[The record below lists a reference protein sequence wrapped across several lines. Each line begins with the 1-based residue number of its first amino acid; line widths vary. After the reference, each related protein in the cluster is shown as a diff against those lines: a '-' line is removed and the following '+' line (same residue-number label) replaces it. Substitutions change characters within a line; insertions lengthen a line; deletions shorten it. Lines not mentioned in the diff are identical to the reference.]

1 MNAWIMAPAK
11 QHFSHNATDTEASW
25 MEDIQISTLLLLMF
39 FGFLAAFIDSVVG
52 GGGLISIPALLFS
65 GLSPSAAIATNKLA
79 SSMGSLT
86 STIAFIRSGKV
97 DFKLVSKLFPLIFI
111 GSLLGAWIVNF
122 VSPELLKP
130 MILVLLIAI
139 AIYTF
144 FKKDWGQK
152 STYHTLTWQKA
163 GLFAFAI
170 FAIGFYDGF
179 LGAGTGSF
187 ILFAFLMIG
196 FDFLNSAGNAKFL
209 NFGSN
214 LAALIMFIFLDTV
227 NFSYGIPMGISMI
240 AGALAGSKFAIKKGV
255 AYVRVLFIIVTV
267 ILIMKNILDYIMGG

>member
-1 MNAWIMAPAK
+1 
-11 QHFSHNATDTEASW
+11 

-79 SSMGSLT
+79 SSMGSFT

-111 GSLLGAWIVNF
+111 GSLLGAWVVNF

-152 STYHTLTWQKA
+152 STYHKLTWQKA
-163 GLFAFAI
+163 ALFAFAI

-179 LGAGTGSF
+179 FGAGTGSF

-196 FDFLNSAGNAKFL
+196 FDFLHSAGNAKFL

-267 ILIMKNILDYIMGG
+267 ILIMKNIMDYLMGG

>member
-1 MNAWIMAPAK
+1 
-11 QHFSHNATDTEASW
+11 

-111 GSLLGAWIVNF
+111 GSLLGAWVVNF

-144 FKKDWGQK
+144 FKKDWGQ
-152 STYHTLTWQKA
+152 
-163 GLFAFAI
+163 
-170 FAIGFYDGF
+170 
-179 LGAGTGSF
+179 
-187 ILFAFLMIG
+187 
-196 FDFLNSAGNAKFL
+196 
-209 NFGSN
+209 
-214 LAALIMFIFLDTV
+214 
-227 NFSYGIPMGISMI
+227 
-240 AGALAGSKFAIKKGV
+240 
-255 AYVRVLFIIVTV
+255 
-267 ILIMKNILDYIMGG
+267 

>member
-1 MNAWIMAPAK
+1 
-11 QHFSHNATDTEASW
+11 

-111 GSLLGAWIVNF
+111 GSLLGAWVVNF

-152 STYHTLTWQKA
+152 STYHKLTWQKTA
-163 GLFAFAI
+163 LFAFAI

-196 FDFLNSAGNAKFL
+196 FDFLHSAGNAKFL

-267 ILIMKNILDYIMGG
+267 ILIMKNLMDYLMGG

>member
-1 MNAWIMAPAK
+1 
-11 QHFSHNATDTEASW
+11 

-111 GSLLGAWIVNF
+111 GSLLGAWVVNF

-163 GLFAFAI
+163 ALFAFAI

-196 FDFLNSAGNAKFL
+196 FDFLHSAGNAKFL

-267 ILIMKNILDYIMGG
+267 ILIVKNIMDYLMGGYLIDDSTLFPAQNVTYRNYLGI